1 MPASIHTNMH
11 TRPLAC
17 LLYGM
22 RARIHAGKLAGR
34 QGSFFPVH
42 ANFSP
47 RGGSGG
53 STSGI
58 IGRCCG

>member
-1 MPASIHTNMH
+1 MPASIPANMQ

-17 LLYGM
+17 LPFGM
-22 RARIHAGKLAGR
+22 RACIHAGKLAGR

-42 ANFSP
+42 ANFIP
-47 RGGSGG
+47 GGGSGG
-53 STSGI
+53 GTSGI